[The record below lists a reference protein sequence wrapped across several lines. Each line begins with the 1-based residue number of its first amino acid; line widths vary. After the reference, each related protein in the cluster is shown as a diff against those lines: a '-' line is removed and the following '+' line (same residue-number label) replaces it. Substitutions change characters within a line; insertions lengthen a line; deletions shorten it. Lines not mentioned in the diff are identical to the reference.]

1 MASLRQIPQAGHPSP
16 AASPESPR
24 QGVQMILIVQQ
35 VVGIYTVLALTF
47 GNHYFR
53 DRRPRKKKEKKN
65 NDSDSSICRTQEK
78 NKRTERSQGTWSA
91 DPLLSITETR
101 FGLPQLTP
109 VFLLH
114 SRSSCSEEMGTF
126 RGAASAC
133 VSCLPKHMYK

>member
-53 DRRPRKKKEKKN
+53 DRRPRKN
-65 NDSDSSICRTQEK
+65 NNNNSSDSSICRTQEK
-78 NKRTERSQGTWSA
+78 KIKRQKEARAPGQL
-91 DPLLSITETR
+91 PLSCQSLKLRLS
-101 FGLPQLTP
+101 LPQLTP

-114 SRSSCSEEMGTF
+114 SRSSCSGRWELLRGT
-126 RGAASAC
+126 ASAC
-133 VSCLPKHMYK
+133 VSCLPKHRCK